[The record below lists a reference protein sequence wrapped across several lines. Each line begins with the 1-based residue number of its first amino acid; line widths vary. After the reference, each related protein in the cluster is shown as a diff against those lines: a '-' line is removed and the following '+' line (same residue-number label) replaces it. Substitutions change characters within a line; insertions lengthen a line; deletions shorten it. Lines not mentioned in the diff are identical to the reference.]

1 MIANGSAPNG
11 VTMELTVT
19 SFHPSPTSGGIMIGS
34 TADGASRRVRIGA
47 TVATREPKVGEDWRV
62 TGEWVD
68 DPDHGRQVR
77 AEVALP
83 LVPRGE
89 AIVRWITTNRA
100 VAGVG
105 RVTASKLWKVHGTDL
120 YRILR
125 DGDAAALAADL
136 GPVAS
141 VALTNEFRMLA
152 DEVHVLERFDRY
164 GFDAATAMMAAKL
177 WGRSAVQ
184 RLEDDPYALSALQPW
199 RKVDDR
205 ARRLGISIDDPRRLR
220 AAVEEVVARRYR
232 GHERGVGG
240 HTASERRDILAGLR
254 SLLGRSGE
262 RHAVTAF
269 DLAVGNGELVERAGM
284 WQGRGPAM
292 MEAEIE
298 RKISTRLREV
308 NAPQEKAE
316 SAIAIV
322 EAELGFRMDPAQI
335 RAVKQVAA
343 SRFCIVDGAAGTG
356 KSTVTRAIMHL
367 AHDLDRAYTQIALSG
382 RAAKR
387 LQEATG
393 HDAMTVHRFLK
404 AITVGGRKMG
414 AGILVM
420 DEASMIATPDLWQIM
435 SWIPDEVG
443 VVLVGD
449 PGQLPP
455 IGAGNPLAALVGTTR
470 VPRATLSQVHRQS
483 SDSSIP
489 VVASA
494 IRGGTMLQV
503 PCFDAEDA
511 GREGV
516 FIAPCSTADVPDTIM
531 GIFEAFVGSPADK
544 PDRAAMR
551 HLHAARVQILG
562 MTLRGPAGVTTLSD
576 RIERR
581 WAGAQP
587 PIHDWGIAE
596 TSKILWTR
604 NSYDHDAGLVDDEG
618 RPKVVDVMNGS
629 LGIVQHAT
637 PKGAMVLFDDEAGT
651 RTEIRPVDLQRIL
664 RGWAITVH
672 KAQGSAFERVII
684 PIVPSR
690 LLDRTMIYTAI
701 TRARRTVV
709 LVGDVALLE
718 QAVSAFPAAASRR
731 QCLLS

>member
-1 MIANGSAPNG
+1 MIANGTAPHG

-19 SFHPSPTSGGIMIGS
+19 SFHPSPANGGIMIGS
-34 TADGASRRVRIGA
+34 TGDGASRRVRIGA
-47 TVATREPKVGEDWRV
+47 NVATREPKAGEDWRV
-62 TGEWVD
+62 TGAWVD

-77 AEVALP
+77 ADIALP

-89 AIVRWITTNRA
+89 AIVRWIATNQA

-105 RVTASKLWKVHGTDL
+105 RITAGKLWKVHGTDL
-120 YRILR
+120 YRILQ
-125 DGDAAALAADL
+125 DGDAGALAADL
-136 GPVAS
+136 GPVVS

-152 DEVHVLERFDRY
+152 DEVHVLEQFDRY
-164 GFDAATAMMAAKL
+164 GFDAATAMMAAQL

-205 ARRLGISIDDPRRLR
+205 ARRLGIATDDPRRLR

-232 GHERGVGG
+232 GHERGAGG

-254 SLLGRSGE
+254 SLLGRAGE
-262 RHAVTAF
+262 RHAAAAF
-269 DLAVGNGELVERAGM
+269 DLAVADGQLVERAGM

-298 RKISTRLREV
+298 RKISSRLREV
-308 NAPQEKAE
+308 NAPREKAE
-316 SAIAIV
+316 SAIAV
-322 EAELGFRMDPAQI
+322 MEAELGFRMDRAQI
-335 RAVKQVAA
+335 AAVKQVAA

-414 AGILVM
+414 AGILVI

-435 SWIPDEVG
+435 SWIPDEVS

-470 VPRATLSQVHRQS
+470 VPRATLSQVHRQLG
-483 SDSSIP
+483 DSAIP
-489 VVASA
+489 VIASA
-494 IRGGTMLQV
+494 IRTGAMPEV
-503 PCFDAEDA
+503 PRFDAEDA
-511 GREGV
+511 GRDGV
-516 FIAPCSTADVPDTIM
+516 FIAACSTADVPDTIM
-531 GIFEAFVGSPADK
+531 GILEAFVGSPADK

-604 NSYDHDAGLVDDEG
+604 NSYDHDAGSVDDEG
-618 RPKVVDVMNGS
+618 RRKTVDIMNGS

-701 TRARRTVV
+701 TRARRTAV
-709 LVGDVALLE
+709 LVGDVTLLE
-718 QAVSAFPAAASRR
+718 QAVSTFPAAASRR

>member
-1 MIANGSAPNG
+1 MSTEGSAPRG

-19 SFHPSPTSGGIMIGS
+19 SFHASPANGGIMIGS
-34 TADGASRRVRIGA
+34 LGDGASQRVRIGA
-47 TVATREPKVGEDWRV
+47 KVATREPKAGEDWRV
-62 TGEWVD
+62 TGVWVD
-68 DPDHGRQVR
+68 DQDHGRQVR
-77 AEVALP
+77 ADVALP

-89 AIVRWITTNRA
+89 AIVRWIATNRA

-105 RVTASKLWKVHGTDL
+105 RITAGKLWKVHGTDL
-120 YRILR
+120 YRILQE
-125 DGDAAALAADL
+125 GDAAALAADL

-141 VALTNEFRMLA
+141 VALTNEFRMFA

-164 GFDAATAMMAAKL
+164 GFDAATSMMAVQL
-177 WGRSAVQ
+177 WGRAAVEK
-184 RLEDDPYALSALQPW
+184 LDSDPYVLSALQPW

-205 ARRLGISIDDPRRLR
+205 ARRLGIAGDDPRRLR

-232 GHERGVGG
+232 GHERGAGG
-240 HTASERRDILAGLR
+240 HTASERGDILAGLR
-254 SLLGRSGE
+254 SLLGGADE
-262 RHAVTAF
+262 RHAVAAF

-298 RKISTRLREV
+298 RKISIRLREV
-308 NAPQEKAE
+308 NAPHEKAE

-322 EAELGFRMDPAQI
+322 EAELGFRMDSAQI

-393 HDAMTVHRFLK
+393 HDAMTVHGFLK

-414 AGILVM
+414 AGILVI

-470 VPRATLSQVHRQS
+470 IPRATLSQVHRQS
-483 SDSSIP
+483 GDSPIP

-494 IRGGTMLQV
+494 IRGGTMLEV
-503 PCFDAEDA
+503 PRFDAEDA

-516 FIAPCSTADVPDTIM
+516 FVAACSTADVPDTIM
-531 GIFEAFVGSPADK
+531 RIFEAFVGSPADK

-581 WAGAQP
+581 WAGAQL
-587 PIHDWGIAE
+587 PIHDWGVAE

-604 NSYDHDAGLVDDEG
+604 NSYDHDAGSVDDED
-618 RPKVVDVMNGS
+618 RPILVDIMNGS

-637 PKGAMVLFDDEAGT
+637 TKGAMVLFDDEAGT
-651 RTEIRPVDLQRIL
+651 RTEIRPVDLQRVL

-701 TRARRTVV
+701 TRARRTAV
-709 LVGDVALLE
+709 LVGDVALMK

>member
-1 MIANGSAPNG
+1 
-11 VTMELTVT
+11 MELTVT
-19 SFHPSPTSGGIMIGS
+19 SFHPSPATGGIMIGNGVE
-34 TADGASRRVRIGA
+34 DGVSRRVRIGVA
-47 TVATREPKVGEDWRV
+47 VATREPKAGEDWRV
-62 TGEWVD
+62 TGAWID
-68 DPDHGRQVR
+68 DPDHGRQIQ
-77 AEVALP
+77 ADVALP

-89 AIVRWITTNRA
+89 AIVRWIATNRA

-105 RVTASKLWKVHGTDL
+105 RVTAAKLWKVHGTDL
-120 YRILR
+120 YRILQ

-164 GFDAATAMMAAKL
+164 GFDAATAMMAAQL

-184 RLEDDPYALSALQPW
+184 RLEDNPYALSALQPW

-205 ARRLGISIDDPRRLR
+205 ARRLGLGIDDPRRLR

-240 HTASERRDILAGLR
+240 HTASDRRDIVAGLR
-254 SLLGRSGE
+254 SLLGHTGE
-262 RHAVTAF
+262 RHAKAAF
-269 DLAVGNGELVERAGM
+269 DLAVENGDLVERADL

-292 MEAEIE
+292 MELEIE
-298 RKISTRLREV
+298 KKISVRLRHV

-316 SAIAIV
+316 RAIAIV
-322 EAELGFRMDPAQI
+322 EAELGFRIDPAQI
-335 RAVKQVAA
+335 TALRQVVA

-367 AHDLDRAYTQIALSG
+367 AHELDRAYTQIALSG

-393 HDAMTVHRFLK
+393 HDAMTVSRFLK
-404 AITVGGRKMG
+404 AVTVGGRKMG
-414 AGILVM
+414 AGILVI

-470 VPRATLSQVHRQS
+470 IPRATLSQVHRQS
-483 SDSSIP
+483 GDSPIP

-494 IRGGTMLQV
+494 IRAGTV
-503 PCFDAEDA
+503 PDVPAFVTEHPDRD
-511 GREGV
+511 GV
-516 FIAPCSTADVPDTIM
+516 FLAPCSTADVPDAM
-531 GIFEAFVGSPADK
+531 LQVFEAFVGAPANR
-544 PDRAAMR
+544 PDRTAMR
-551 HLHAARVQILG
+551 LLHAARTQILG
-562 MTLRGPAGVTTLSD
+562 MTLRGPAGVTELSEQ
-576 RIERR
+576 IEKR
-581 WAGAQP
+581 WAGAQS

-604 NSYDHDAGLVDDEG
+604 NSYDHDTGSVDDKGRPVLVDI
-618 RPKVVDVMNGS
+618 MNGS

-637 PKGAMVLFDDEAGT
+637 SRGAIVLFDDEAGT
-651 RTEIRPVDLQRIL
+651 RTEIRPVDLQRVQ

-701 TRARRTVV
+701 TRARRTAV
-709 LVGDVALLE
+709 LVGDSTLLAE
-718 QAVSAFPAAASRR
+718 AVSASPASATRL